1 MVQTANKF
9 EPMLA
14 ENPDR
19 FVLFPIKYDTIWEWY
34 KKSVASFWTAEEVDL
49 TQDIND
55 WEHKLTDNERKFIKH
70 VLAFFAASDGIVN
83 ENLVINF
90 MREVQIPEVLI
101 HDTIAGGK
109 EGQRWYRE

>member
-1 MVQTANKF
+1 MVQPANTL
-9 EPMLA
+9 EPILA

-19 FVLFPIKYDTIWEWY
+19 FVLFPIKYGTIWEWY

-55 WEHKLTDNERKFIKH
+55 WENKLTDNDRKFIKH

-83 ENLVINF
+83 ENLVLNF
-90 MREVQIPEVLI
+90 MREVQIPGSPLLLWLPGR
-101 HDTIAGGK
+101 H
-109 EGQRWYRE
+109 